1 MKLKETPFLL
11 MPVLKTDIEKHR
23 DKDGVIYLKSRIP
36 LIEGPTRMTSR
47 LLHWAENTPDH
58 TFLGQKGPD
67 GQWIHLSFQETLMK
81 VERIAAFLLSTQ
93 VSPVRPLA
101 ILSENSIE
109 HGLIALACLH
119 VGLPYSPVAPPY
131 ALKSTDFSKLRHTID
146 LLNPGLIFVQNGRRY
161 QKAIGALKGKIP
173 VIAVDDILPGH
184 IRFSEIVKDEVSG
197 ETSLKV
203 REAYE
208 RIKAETIAKILF
220 TSGSTGLPKGVMATH
235 GNITTNWRQITQVFP
250 FMENGGLTL
259 VDWLPWNHVFGGNHN
274 FGLSLYNGGSLYID
288 AGSPTSHGMATSI
301 ENLQEFAPTMY
312 CNVPKGFTELIPY
325 LKEDDDFRR
334 HFFSRLKLFFYAGA
348 GMPQHTWDTL
358 EELAYET
365 TGKRI
370 LISTGLGMTE
380 ASPSCMFNVKFGSFA
395 GMLGTPVT
403 GLDMKLVP
411 KDGKLEAR
419 FRGGNITPGYW
430 RNPKATEK
438 AFDEEGYYCTGDALR
453 FVNPEDPNEGLIFD
467 GRISE
472 DFKLDS
478 GTWVNVGV
486 LKSKLI
492 SAGKGL
498 IKDAVITGLNRP
510 YLGAILFPDIA
521 ACRALVNDVEIRT
534 NAGIL
539 QHQKVRD
546 SLTQTLFDL
555 ANTSE
560 GSSTLIK
567 VATVVTFELSLDR
580 GEITDKGSINPR
592 KIIENYPE
600 IVETIYRYPVP
611 AQGVALM

>member
-1 MKLKETPFLL
+1 MNLKDTPFLR
-11 MPVLKTDIEKHR
+11 MPVLETDIEKRR
-23 DKDGVIYLKSRIP
+23 DKDGVIHLKSRIP
-36 LIEGPTRMTSR
+36 LKDGPYRMTDR
-47 LLHWAENTPDH
+47 LLHRAEDSPDH
-58 TFLGQKGPD
+58 TFLGQRSAD
-67 GQWIHLSFQETLMK
+67 RQWIHLSYNETLKK

-93 VSPVRPLA
+93 VSSKRPLA

-109 HGLIALACLH
+109 HGLIALGCLH
-119 VGLPYSPVAPPY
+119 IGIPYSPVAPPY
-131 ALKSTDFSKLRHTID
+131 SLKSNDFHKLRHTIE
-146 LLNPGLIFVQNGRRY
+146 LLDPALIFVQAGQRY
-161 QKAIGALKGKIP
+161 EKALGALRGRAP
-173 VIAVDDILPGH
+173 VIAVDDVLPGH
-184 IRFSEIVKDEVSG
+184 IKFSDIVSDEISLE
-197 ETSLKV
+197 ESLKV
-203 REAYE
+203 REAYD
-208 RIKAETIAKILF
+208 RIGVDTLAKILF

-274 FGLSLYNGGSLYID
+274 FGLTLYNGGSLYID
-288 AGSPTSHGMATSI
+288 EGSPTSYGMATSI
-301 ENLQEFAPTMY
+301 ENLRDFAPTMY

-325 LKEDDDFRR
+325 LKEEDDFRK
-334 HFFSRLKLFFYAGA
+334 HFFSQLKLLFYAGA

-358 EELAYET
+358 EELAYQT

-395 GMLGTPVT
+395 GMLGTPVA

-411 KDGKLEAR
+411 RDGKLEAR
-419 FRGGNITPGYW
+419 FKGGNITPGYW
-430 RNPKATEK
+430 KNPSATEK
-438 AFDEEGYYCTGDALR
+438 AFDKDGYYCTGDALR
-453 FVNPEDPNEGLIFD
+453 FVNPDDPNDGLVFD
-467 GRISE
+467 GRIAE

-492 SAGKGL
+492 SAGNGL

-510 YLGAILFPDIA
+510 YLGAIIFPDIA
-521 ACRALVNDVEIRT
+521 ACKALVDNEEIQTSSGVLR
-534 NAGIL
+534 
-539 QHQKVRD
+539 HQKVRD
-546 SLTQTLFDL
+546 SLTQTLLDL
-555 ANTSE
+555 AKSSK

-567 VATVVTFELSLDR
+567 VATIVSFELSLDR

-592 KIIENYPE
+592 KIVENYPE

-611 AQGVALM
+611 DKGVALI